1 MNIDVG
7 RYYELSL
14 KDRARGIANVAQH
27 IDEHV
32 NEALCGNDF
41 YLKVDIDYIR
51 DELSK
56 IESEF
61 KNISQL
67 NQFLAERAGKKE

>member
-1 MNIDVG
+1 MDIDVE
-7 RYYELSL
+7 RYHELSL
-14 KDRARGIANVAQH
+14 KDRARGIANVATR
-27 IDEHV
+27 IEEHV

-51 DELSK
+51 DELEK

-61 KNISQL
+61 KKFSQL
-67 NQFLAERAGKKE
+67 NQFLAEQAGKKE